1 VRCGLFGC
9 ILLNKGVL
17 NIEDWKTM
25 NEELALLKD
34 IARRLEDAGIEYMM
48 TGSMALA
55 FYSTPRMT
63 RDIDIIL
70 QVSYA
75 DVGKIVALF
84 KKDFY
89 IDENSVR
96 QAVRDQSMFNI
107 IHNES
112 VLKVDFIIRKDEE
125 YRKEEF
131 LRKRK
136 ITIEG
141 SPGFNSFAGRPDSI
155 KISLG
160 KDFTISSSTSRC
172 QTDDVE
178 MSKQIDHEYLT
189 KWSKTLG
196 VEELLTSVRKY
207 E

>member
-9 ILLNKGVL
+9 ILLNKSVL
-17 NIEDWKTM
+17 NIKDWKTM

-89 IDENSVR
+89 IEENSVR

-107 IHNES
+107 IHHES

-141 SPGFNSFAGRPDSI
+141 SQVSI
-155 KISLG
+155 VSPEDLVLSKLVWA
-160 KDFTISSSTSRC
+160 KTSQSALQLR
-172 QTDDVE
+172 DVKQ
-178 MSKQIDHEYLT
+178 MMLNVKQIDHEYLT

>member
-1 VRCGLFGC
+1 
-9 ILLNKGVL
+9 
-17 NIEDWKTM
+17 M
-25 NEELALLKD
+25 NEEIELLKD

-141 SPGFNSFAGRPDSI
+141 FQVSIVSPEDLILSKLVWA
-155 KISLG
+155 K
-160 KDFTISSSTSRC
+160 TSQSALQLR
-172 QTDDVE
+172 DVKQ
-178 MSKQIDHEYLT
+178 MMLNAKQIDHEYLT

>member
-1 VRCGLFGC
+1 
-9 ILLNKGVL
+9 
-17 NIEDWKTM
+17 
-25 NEELALLKD
+25 
-34 IARRLEDAGIEYMM
+34 MM

-63 RDIDIIL
+63 RNIDIIL

-75 DVGKIVALF
+75 DIGKIVALF

-125 YRKEEF
+125 YRK
-131 LRKRK
+131 
-136 ITIEG
+136 
-141 SPGFNSFAGRPDSI
+141 
-155 KISLG
+155 
-160 KDFTISSSTSRC
+160 
-172 QTDDVE
+172 
-178 MSKQIDHEYLT
+178 
-189 KWSKTLG
+189 
-196 VEELLTSVRKY
+196 
-207 E
+207 

>member
-1 VRCGLFGC
+1 
-9 ILLNKGVL
+9 
-17 NIEDWKTM
+17 M
-25 NEELALLKD
+25 NEEIELLKD

-141 SPGFNSFAGRPDSI
+141 FQVSIVSPEDLILSKLVWA
-155 KISLG
+155 K
-160 KDFTISSSTSRC
+160 TS
-172 QTDDVE
+172 QTALQLRDVKQ
-178 MSKQIDHEYLT
+178 MMLNAKQIDHEYLT

>member
-25 NEELALLKD
+25 NEEIELLKD

-112 VLKVDFIIRKDEE
+112 VIKVDFIIRKDEE

-141 SPGFNSFAGRPDSI
+141 FQVSIVSPEDLILSKLVWA
-155 KISLG
+155 K
-160 KDFTISSSTSRC
+160 TSQSALQLR
-172 QTDDVE
+172 DVKQ
-178 MSKQIDHEYLT
+178 MMLNAKQIDHEYLT

>member
-1 VRCGLFGC
+1 
-9 ILLNKGVL
+9 
-17 NIEDWKTM
+17 M
-25 NEELALLKD
+25 LLKD
-34 IARRLEDAGIEYMM
+34 VVTRLEKANIEYMM

-70 QVSYA
+70 QISYA

-84 KKDFY
+84 KEDFY

-125 YRKEEF
+125 YRIEEF
-131 LRKRK
+131 LRKKK
-136 ITIEG
+136 IDIEG
-141 SPGFNSFAGRPDSI
+141 SPVSI
-155 KISLG
+155 VSPEDLILSKLVWAKSSQSSLQLRDVKQMMLNIRKI
-160 KDFTISSSTSRC
+160 
-172 QTDDVE
+172 DD
-178 MSKQIDHEYLT
+178 EYLE
-189 KWSKTLG
+189 KWSKMLG
-196 VEELLTSVRKY
+196 VEELLKSARKH

>member
-1 VRCGLFGC
+1 MRCGLFGC

-25 NEELALLKD
+25 NEEIELLKD

-112 VLKVDFIIRKDEE
+112 VIKVDFIIRKDEE

-141 SPGFNSFAGRPDSI
+141 FQVSIVSPEDLILSKLVWA
-155 KISLG
+155 K
-160 KDFTISSSTSRC
+160 TSQSALQLR
-172 QTDDVE
+172 DVKQ
-178 MSKQIDHEYLT
+178 MMLNAKQIDHEYLT

>member
-1 VRCGLFGC
+1 
-9 ILLNKGVL
+9 
-17 NIEDWKTM
+17 M

-75 DVGKIVALF
+75 DIGKIVALF

-112 VLKVDFIIRKDEE
+112 VIKVDFIIRKDEE

-141 SPGFNSFAGRPDSI
+141 SQVSI
-155 KISLG
+155 VSPEDLILSKLVWA
-160 KDFTISSSTSRC
+160 KTSQSALQLR
-172 QTDDVE
+172 DVKQ
-178 MSKQIDHEYLT
+178 MMLNVKQIDHEYLT

>member
-1 VRCGLFGC
+1 
-9 ILLNKGVL
+9 
-17 NIEDWKTM
+17 M
-25 NEELALLKD
+25 NEEIELLKD

-112 VLKVDFIIRKDEE
+112 VIKVDFIIRKDEE

-141 SPGFNSFAGRPDSI
+141 FQVSIVSPEDLILSKLVWA
-155 KISLG
+155 K
-160 KDFTISSSTSRC
+160 TSQSALQLR
-172 QTDDVE
+172 DVKQ
-178 MSKQIDHEYLT
+178 MMLNAKQIDHEYLT

>member
-1 VRCGLFGC
+1 
-9 ILLNKGVL
+9 
-17 NIEDWKTM
+17 M
-25 NEELALLKD
+25 NEELELLKD
-34 IARRLEDAGIEYMM
+34 VALRLENAGFEYMM

-70 QVSYA
+70 QLSYT
-75 DVGKIVALF
+75 DVGKIVVLF
-84 KKDFY
+84 KEDFY

-107 IHNES
+107 IHHES

-141 SPGFNSFAGRPDSI
+141 SQVSI
-155 KISLG
+155 VSPEDLILSKLVWAKTSQSALQLRDVKQMMLNNQKI
-160 KDFTISSSTSRC
+160 DAA
-172 QTDDVE
+172 
-178 MSKQIDHEYLT
+178 YLT
-189 KWSKTLG
+189 KWSRALG
-196 VEELLTSVRKY
+196 VEELLQSAKKH